1 MITSGGR
8 HKSISHFR
16 VDKMCDI
23 TISNFTV
30 SKAFKYQE
38 AYDYALKRVFMFS
51 GDPVL
56 VKLRCNK
63 HIPNIYDKMIDEF
76 SDDVLFEDIDDDWF
90 EIITRGTAN
99 GIQYIA
105 QKYIDAAY
113 VLFPNE
119 LRLSIKDQITRTLDW
134 YNQKE

>member
-1 MITSGGR
+1 MFLKLSSLCTRIGF
-8 HKSISHFR
+8 I
-16 VDKMCDI
+16 I
-23 TISNFTV
+23 ISNITV

-38 AYDYALKRVFMFS
+38 AYDYALKHVFMFS

-56 VKLRCNK
+56 VRLRCSK

-76 SDDVLFEDIDDDWF
+76 GDDVHFEEINNDWF
-90 EIITRGTAN
+90 EVVTRGSVT

-105 QKYIDAAY
+105 QKYIDAGY

-119 LRLSIKDQITRTLDW
+119 LRSSIKDQILRTLNW
-134 YNQKE
+134 YNQDE